1 MAVCLFPN
9 NYFMKHVT
17 PLFSLWQV
25 VATAWVAEA
34 LDTLHISAFDLISR
48 HVHGDWSEM
57 SEDSQA
63 ENALAVQEGYRILSA
78 YTIHNIVFWIITEW
92 DRSVTTILFP
102 DEY

>member
-1 MAVCLFPN
+1 
-9 NYFMKHVT
+9 
-17 PLFSLWQV
+17 
-25 VATAWVAEA
+25 
-34 LDTLHISAFDLISR
+34 
-48 HVHGDWSEM
+48 M